1 MIKYYVVMVSSAS
14 GMRVDLLGKDAYEAK
29 AKRLGFAD
37 QEWLDLGIYRV
48 AKSDFNYNE
57 HYHREIVSF
66 LKRNKENSLFEGEM
80 TIKAARKQVGLSQ
93 QELSDWLE
101 IPKRTIEDWESGKRI
116 PPRYVEK
123 LVIEKI
129 LSR

>member
-1 MIKYYVVMVSSAS
+1 MIKYY
-14 GMRVDLLGKDAYEAK
+14 
-29 AKRLGFAD
+29 
-37 QEWLDLGIYRV
+37 
-48 AKSDFNYNE
+48 
-57 HYHREIVSF
+57 
-66 LKRNKENSLFEGEM
+66 EGEM